1 MKKKSKKS
9 RLAYIRWEHGMRI
22 QEEKDKKFKDKYGDV
37 KEQEKEL
44 EREELKY
51 LEDELL
57 ICEPTNFL
65 NRFGE

>member
-9 RLAYIRWEHGMRI
+9 RLAYIRWEYGMRL
-22 QEEKDKKFKDKYGDV
+22 QEEKDKKFKDKFGDV

-44 EREELKY
+44 ELEELKY

-57 ICEPTNFL
+57 IREPTNFL
-65 NRFGE
+65 SRFGE